1 MKLNFNNDEPLFQQ
15 LADELI
21 NAIISGAL
29 QEEEKIPSVSELSLS
44 LQINPQTVTKATTI
58 LVDKE
63 IIYKKRGLGM
73 FVVKGIREKLLMER
87 KKKFYD
93 SYLTKVIEEAN
104 RLHMTKEEIIELI
117 NGGMK
122 DD

>member
-117 NGGMK
+117 NGGMN